1 MREGAEVSPAVMREA
16 ELRMWIDALGSRDWR
31 MRLLAGEKVC
41 ELTGVLEAV
50 RGLAPGGALRP
61 APSWP
66 QVDIVPQDCRVDADG
81 RWLLCGVRT
90 LVHGVPLV
98 EEVRV
103 KVPLADGALMEAVD
117 RGRDG
122 LARRML

>member
-1 MREGAEVSPAVMREA
+1 MNPKLLREA
-16 ELRMWIDALGSRDWR
+16 ELRMWIDQLGSRDWR

-61 APSWP
+61 APPWP
-66 QVDIVPQDCRVDADG
+66 QVDIVPQECRVDADG

-103 KVPLADGALMEAVD
+103 KVPLADVALMEAVA